1 MLARQNTTA
10 GAETV
15 DPAVTACVSDMV
27 DTVVANAGLPDETQ
41 EAYARLGRIRD
52 AVVKTM
58 PDIKQNVM
66 LIDMV
71 SKSTGSDSMP
81 GNVTLQIDT
90 AVALLTALKAAVE
103 GQ

>member
-1 MLARQNTTA
+1 MLARQHTA
-10 GAETV
+10 AGGETFSAEEE
-15 DPAVTACVSDMV
+15 AWIQG
-27 DTVVANAGLPDETQ
+27 AGLPDATQ

-71 SKSTGSDSMP
+71 SRSTGSDSMP
-81 GNVTLQIDT
+81 GNVTLQLDT
-90 AVALLTALKAAVE
+90 VVAVLTALKAAVE

>member
-10 GAETV
+10 GAETFS
-15 DPAVTACVSDMV
+15 AEEEAWIQG
-27 DTVVANAGLPDETQ
+27 AGLPDATQ
-41 EAYARLGRIRD
+41 EAYARLGRIRE
-52 AVVKTM
+52 AVVQAM
-58 PDIKQNVM
+58 PDIKQKVM

-81 GNVTLQIDT
+81 GNVTLEIDQ
-90 AVALLTALKAAVE
+90 ALALLTALKAAVE

>member
-10 GAETV
+10 GAETFS
-15 DPAVTACVSDMV
+15 AEEEAWIQGG
-27 DTVVANAGLPDETQ
+27 GLPDATQ

-52 AVVKTM
+52 AVVKAM

-71 SKSTGSDSMP
+71 SRSTGSESMP
-81 GNVTLQIDT
+81 GNVILEIEQ
-90 AVALLTALKAAVE
+90 ALGLLTALKAAVKA
-103 GQ
+103 Q

>member
-10 GAETV
+10 GAETFS
-15 DPAVTACVSDMV
+15 AEEEAWIQGG
-27 DTVVANAGLPDETQ
+27 GLPDATQ

-52 AVVKTM
+52 AVVKAM

-71 SKSTGSDSMP
+71 SRSTGSDSMP

-90 AVALLTALKAAVE
+90 AVALLTALKAAVD